1 MSISSHRLLEGIRV
15 LDMTVAL
22 AGPYASMLLG
32 GLGAEV
38 IRVEA
43 PGGSDLGRSNPPFVG
58 PGGVNFGQQGSDDVS
73 LTLLNRARNKKSIT
87 LNVKDPEGR
96 ALFARLLR
104 ESDVFIENL
113 SEGASERLGVDY
125 ARVREIN
132 DRIIYASIKAFGEPS
147 KYQNLK
153 GMDILVQA
161 LSGLMAVTGE
171 ASGPPMRCGVPVADL
186 LAPLYMVN
194 GILAALIY
202 RGRTGKGQK
211 IQVSMLDCLSSWVA
225 EEHFDVLAQAGFRM
239 RTGNNHERLVPF
251 GTYECVDGHIAIAA
265 VHPDWFAS
273 LLDAMGR
280 ADLKRDPRFADRGTR
295 MRHAADL
302 AALVSAWTRDKTVA
316 FVEQALVQERGV
328 PAARVRTPLEMLDD
342 PDLHRSGAITDLR
355 TPDGGTVRGMGL
367 PIGFSECH
375 AQFDVPAQALGQAN
389 ASVYAD
395 ILGLSDA
402 EIRRLEEKGVI

>member
-1 MSISSHRLLEGIRV
+1 MAVTGLLEGIRV

-132 DRIIYASIKAFGEPS
+132 DRIIYAS
-147 KYQNLK
+147 
-153 GMDILVQA
+153 
-161 LSGLMAVTGE
+161 VTGE

-302 AALVSAWTRDKTVA
+302 AALVSEWTRDKTVA

>member
-1 MSISSHRLLEGIRV
+1 HDRGAGRALRLDAAGRSGRRGHPRRGAGRQRPGPQQSAVRGAGRGQLRPAGQRRCVADIAEPRPQQEEHHAQRQGSGGAGAVRQAAARKRCLHREPERR
-15 LDMTVAL
+15 
-22 AGPYASMLLG
+22 
-32 GLGAEV
+32 GLGAPGRGLCPCAGNQRSHHLCVDQGLWRAQQVPEPQRHGHPGAGV
-38 IRVEA
+38 VGPDGGDRRGVGSA
-43 PGGSDLGRSNPPFVG
+43 DALRGAGGGPAGAAVHGQRHPGGADLPGQDGQGAEDPGVHARLPVVLGGRGAFRCAG
-58 PGGVNFGQQGSDDVS
+58 PG
-73 LTLLNRARNKKSIT
+73 
-87 LNVKDPEGR
+87 
-96 ALFARLLR
+96 
-104 ESDVFIENL
+104 
-113 SEGASERLGVDY
+113 
-125 ARVREIN
+125 
-132 DRIIYASIKAFGEPS
+132 
-147 KYQNLK
+147 
-153 GMDILVQA
+153 
-161 LSGLMAVTGE
+161 
-171 ASGPPMRCGVPVADL
+171 
-186 LAPLYMVN
+186 
-194 GILAALIY
+194 
-202 RGRTGKGQK
+202 
-211 IQVSMLDCLSSWVA
+211 
-225 EEHFDVLAQAGFRM
+225 GFRM

-280 ADLKRDPRFADRGTR
+280 ADLQRDPRFADRGTR

-302 AALVSAWTRDKTVA
+302 AALVSEWTRDKTVA

-342 PDLHRSGAITDLR
+342 PDLHRSGAITDLQ